1 MGLTDRYRSAA
12 DLPKALP
19 VFPLRGAILLPRA
32 SLTLNVFE
40 PRYLALVDHA
50 LSGNRLIG
58 IVQPGL
64 DAGAAESPLGKSFAL
79 RRVGCAGRIASFT
92 ESDDGRMAIS
102 LAGVARF
109 LLGDD
114 AGVEEQFRICQI
126 DFGPYA
132 SDFIAGHGEDDVD
145 RPRLIA
151 TLRNYLLANNLNA
164 DWDRINNASTER
176 LVNTLAILSPYG
188 AEEKQCLLEAKDLCA
203 RADALVALAEMEL
216 AARDDDSGT
225 TIQ

>member
-1 MGLTDRYRSAA
+1 LGLTDRYRSAA

-19 VFPLRGAILLPRA
+19 IFPLRGAILLPRA

-40 PRYLALVDHA
+40 PRYLALVDRA
-50 LSGNRLIG
+50 LTGSRLIG

-64 DAGAAESPLGKSFAL
+64 EAGAIESPLGKSFAL

-109 LLGDD
+109 MIGGDIG
-114 AGVEEQFRICQI
+114 AEEEFRICTI

-132 SDFIAGHGEDDVD
+132 RDFIASHGEDDVD

-151 TLRNYLLANNLNA
+151 TLRSYLLANNLTA

-188 AEEKQCLLEAKDLCA
+188 PEEKQCLLEAKDLRA

-216 AARDDDSGT
+216 AARDDGSGT